1 VTELASTLTPCEIA
15 NQAAQ
20 AIAVLNEL
28 THGGGELSNPG
39 DVRAIVGSLE
49 LIGQCLPQLYEQLAR
64 FLVVQHED
72 GQVTHEDGG
81 DPDDQVTET
90 IEALAA
96 AGQAADMM
104 TAALTEA
111 RAATQSLTQAR
122 HRGWAGRSNADLSE
136 CVRPGAPTRA
146 RLPERAYP
154 SARSQSHQ
162 ASTPLPVRA
171 LISMTSAAG
180 LTLRRLPRNSSMSKP
195 R

>member
-1 VTELASTLTPCEIA
+1 VTELASTLTPSEIA
-15 NQAAQ
+15 SRAAH

-49 LIGQCLPQLYEQLAR
+49 LIGQGLPQLYEQLAR

-72 GQVTHEDGG
+72 GQLTHETGRDA
-81 DPDDQVTET
+81 DDSVTEA

-111 RAATQSLTQAR
+111 RTATQSLTPAR
-122 HRGWAGRSNADLSE
+122 RRGWEGRPDAD
-136 CVRPGAPTRA
+136 
-146 RLPERAYP
+146 
-154 SARSQSHQ
+154 
-162 ASTPLPVRA
+162 
-171 LISMTSAAG
+171 
-180 LTLRRLPRNSSMSKP
+180 
-195 R
+195 